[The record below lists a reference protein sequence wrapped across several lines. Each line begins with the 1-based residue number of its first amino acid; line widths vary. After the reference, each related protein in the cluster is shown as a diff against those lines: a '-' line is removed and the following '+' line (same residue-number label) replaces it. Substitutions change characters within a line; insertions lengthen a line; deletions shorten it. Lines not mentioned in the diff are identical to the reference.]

1 MLPKK
6 KGTERKATHN
16 LHLSQSLCQ
25 TPLSK
30 LPRVKQALLW
40 QVNVLHIRRIRCR
53 GTADTR
59 SNKDRIG
66 LQDNTVI
73 DNLVNRQGHQIVVL
87 NDSALVRSTSGKK
100 EKAGQ

>member
-30 LPRVKQALLW
+30 LPSIEQALLW
-40 QVNVLHIRRIRCR
+40 QVDVLHIRRIRCR

-59 SNKDRIG
+59 SNKDGVG